1 MVNFNLLEND
11 LSDALWRLTRI
22 NEKHTSDIVL
32 GQLRS
37 FESLVHMFAQL
48 ANQRF
53 TDQATR
59 KKIKRLAHRMDT
71 GNRRRNDL
79 IHGRWV
85 AFGPKSSIIRFQQQ
99 PNIAKWRII
108 ATSPSEIR
116 GDAIKL
122 IRTQLALRRFI
133 AVIQK
138 RNDRDRR
145 ASLRKKS

>member
-1 MVNFNLLEND
+1 
-11 LSDALWRLTRI
+11 
-22 NEKHTSDIVL
+22 
-32 GQLRS
+32 
-37 FESLVHMFAQL
+37 MFAQL

-145 ASLRKKS
+145 ASLRKNPDANLPSDTGSFVIVKLIENVLSDLNHLRCNLDFQIL